1 MSPGKTQ
8 KYCHKILL
16 TFVLKTSISISKCY
30 NCIFSFL
37 CFLANVILFW
47 LSFCYCKFCFKNSS
61 FLLSLPWAMDIAC
74 FLALFKKLSYNP
86 ISFLV
91 YFIWDTDQIYTSGDS
106 SYQLAGQ
113 IEKILD
119 RIKLF
124 AITKMPILLAKRFQG
139 ICEGALVGDSDLL
152 GVLEAPDGHILL
164 SFLDPFSFCVP

>member
-1 MSPGKTQ
+1 
-8 KYCHKILL
+8 
-16 TFVLKTSISISKCY
+16 
-30 NCIFSFL
+30 
-37 CFLANVILFW
+37 
-47 LSFCYCKFCFKNSS
+47 
-61 FLLSLPWAMDIAC
+61 MDIAC

-124 AITKMPILLAKRFQG
+124 AITKTHILPAKHFHV
-139 ICEGALVGDSDLL
+139 ICQGALAGVSDLS
-152 GVLEAPDGHILL
+152 GFLEAPDGHILL